1 MDCDDV
7 MLLVAVGVHS
17 RTLSGSEEEQLHEH
31 LASCEA
37 CRALTHDT
45 EHDRPRRLARSSTEP
60 VNAADLPGLPAAD
73 PGRFARGDVLARGG
87 MGRITRARDRRLG
100 REVAL
105 KEVLAPE
112 LRARFEREAMITA
125 RLQHPAIVP
134 IYEAGTWPD
143 GSVFYTMR
151 LVTGG
156 TLGDAIE
163 RAATLEQRL
172 ALLPH
177 VIALTEALA
186 YAHARRV
193 VHRDLKPAN
202 VLVDEFGETVV
213 IDWGLAKELDRE
225 GPEAVASGAAAE
237 RPELTRAGAV
247 VGTPCFLAPEQAA
260 GEPVDER
267 ADVYSLG
274 AILYHL
280 LAGHPP
286 YWDSVEHSA
295 DRLIAAA
302 VQQPPTPIA
311 KIAPR
316 APADLRA
323 IVERAMASDKAARF
337 PTAKDMAEELRR
349 FETGQLLRSREY
361 RLRELLVRRI
371 RQHRA
376 AVTVG
381 AIAVCV
387 LAAGGVVSVRQIVA
401 RARET
406 RRALAE
412 AQLER
417 GRQLV
422 VDSDRG
428 QAAAYLAAALTELP
442 EDPVALRLA
451 TIALRDVD
459 RRLGSFPGS
468 AAAFRA
474 DGGELAIG
482 Q

>member
-1 MDCDDV
+1 
-7 MLLVAVGVHS
+7 
-17 RTLSGSEEEQLHEH
+17 
-31 LASCEA
+31 
-37 CRALTHDT
+37 
-45 EHDRPRRLARSSTEP
+45 
-60 VNAADLPGLPAAD
+60 
-73 PGRFARGDVLARGG
+73 
-87 MGRITRARDRRLG
+87 MGRITRAHDRRLG

-134 IYEAGTWPD
+134 IYEAGSWPD
-143 GSVFYTMR
+143 GSAFYTMR

-156 TLGDAIE
+156 TLGEAIE
-163 RAATLEQRL
+163 RAPTLERRL

-186 YAHARRV
+186 YAHSRRV

-213 IDWGLAKELDRE
+213 IDWGLAKELDRD
-225 GPEAVASGAAAE
+225 GAEVVTPGSAPA
-237 RPELTRAGAV
+237 PPDLTRAGAV

-295 DRLIAAA
+295 DRLVAAA
-302 VQQPPTPIA
+302 VQQPPTPIGQ
-311 KIAPR
+311 IAPR
-316 APADLRA
+316 ALADLRA
-323 IVERAMASDKAARF
+323 IAERAMARDRTARF

-361 RLRELLVRRI
+361 GLRELLARWI

-376 AVTVG
+376 AVMVG
-381 AIAVCV
+381 AIAVGV
-387 LAAGGVVSVRQIVA
+387 LAAGGAISVRQIVA
-401 RARET
+401 RERET

-422 VDSDRG
+422 VDGDSAQG
-428 QAAAYLAAALTELP
+428 AAYLAAALTELP

-459 RRLGSFPGS
+459 RRLGSFAGT
-468 AAAFRA
+468 AAAFRP
-474 DGGELAIG
+474 DGGGSRSGRPTGRSAWLIPRGRTPAPPVEPSGAPPPAIG
-482 Q
+482 LRRSIRSPAAFAPSGGAP